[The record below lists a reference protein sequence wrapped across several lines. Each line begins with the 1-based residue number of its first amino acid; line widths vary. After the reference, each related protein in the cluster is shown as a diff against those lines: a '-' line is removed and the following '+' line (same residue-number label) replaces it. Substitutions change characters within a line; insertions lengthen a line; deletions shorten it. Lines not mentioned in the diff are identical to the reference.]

1 MVLTHALNVATSE
14 KTACLACYPVVA
26 LVPKH
31 SNRRFS
37 WSFSSVCT
45 APETELST
53 CAGLPS
59 RLHRW
64 QIWHAQ

>member
-31 SNRRFS
+31 SQ
-37 WSFSSVCT
+37 
-45 APETELST
+45 
-53 CAGLPS
+53 PS
-59 RLHRW
+59 LQLEFLFRLHRSRN
-64 QIWHAQ
+64 